1 MEKYTSHARFASVH
15 DFYVLFF
22 VECIELTFLAQNMYY
37 NSVCC
42 HKICLDQIFTSLGMK
57 SFSLNEPCNAIL
69 PAKLKRDIL
78 PAQLVPMI
86 YLRTILPIL
95 ALSIQFNFFRR
106 RTSLLNKDTKKYVSA
121 YMSELTPGLVYNGF
135 AHEGNLRSIS
145 SYLKSVHTFGHHLRQ
160 VGQVPKC
167 IRSRRFDKDSRLQLN
182 PRIEPIREQYRN
194 FGAKRV
200 PKDFRQF
207 ENESKLSISIWKI
220 QCGLNILNV
229 MS

>member
-22 VECIELTFLAQNMYY
+22 VECIELTFVAQNMYY

-42 HKICLDQIFTSLGMK
+42 HKIRLDQIFTSLGMK

-106 RTSLLNKDTKKYVSA
+106 RTSLLNKDTKKYVFIKKKT
-121 YMSELTPGLVYNGF
+121 E
-135 AHEGNLRSIS
+135 
-145 SYLKSVHTFGHHLRQ
+145 
-160 VGQVPKC
+160 
-167 IRSRRFDKDSRLQLN
+167 
-182 PRIEPIREQYRN
+182 
-194 FGAKRV
+194 
-200 PKDFRQF
+200 
-207 ENESKLSISIWKI
+207 ISIKTN
-220 QCGLNILNV
+220 QPVLFVVCTLGILHSDKRQRRLHSTMRRNRLRAYSRPRV
-229 MS
+229 QRVCPRR